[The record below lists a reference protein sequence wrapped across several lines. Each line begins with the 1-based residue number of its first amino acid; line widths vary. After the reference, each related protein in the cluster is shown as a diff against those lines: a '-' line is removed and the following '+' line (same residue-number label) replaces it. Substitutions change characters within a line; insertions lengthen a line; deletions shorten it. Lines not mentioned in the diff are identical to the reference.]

1 MTALVYGKLKMIYN
15 SIMANGRAKCSNKQG
30 RPCKGGKKGGNN
42 KRGGCE
48 QKAGR
53 PCGSKSKKPKGRK

>member
-1 MTALVYGKLKMIYN
+1 MIYN

>member
-1 MTALVYGKLKMIYN
+1 
-15 SIMANGRAKCSNKQG
+15 MADPNKNGRKSCSNKAG
-30 RPCKGGKKGGNN
+30 RPCKGGRTGGKN

-53 PCGSKSKKPKGRK
+53 PCGSKNKKK

>member
-1 MTALVYGKLKMIYN
+1 
-15 SIMANGRAKCSNKQG
+15 MADPNKNDRKKCEQKAG
-30 RPCKGGKKGGNN
+30 RPCKGKSKGGKN

-53 PCGSKSKKPKGRK
+53 PCGTKNKKKN

>member
-1 MTALVYGKLKMIYN
+1 
-15 SIMANGRAKCSNKQG
+15 MADPNKNGRKKCESKAG
-30 RPCKGGKKGGNN
+30 RPCKGGKKGGKN

-53 PCGSKSKKPKGRK
+53 PCGSKAKAKGKK

>member
-1 MTALVYGKLKMIYN
+1 
-15 SIMANGRAKCSNKQG
+15 MADPNKNGRKKCDNKAG
-30 RPCKGGKKGGNN
+30 RPCKGGRKGGKN

-53 PCGSKSKKPKGRK
+53 PCGSKNKKSKKLI